1 MPVSE
6 VTPQQFEPLYWSK
19 RKTNIREAK
28 ILVVD
33 DSALIRELIGACLM
47 TDGYS
52 NVCYAENG
60 KDALDVIDLEVPDL
74 IILDLEMPVMDGFEL
89 CQRLRAR
96 QDTKI
101 IPILIQ
107 SGRDTASDI
116 TLAFEYGA
124 SDMVVKPIKK
134 YEILAR
140 TKVHL
145 EHYFFVQKLTDFH
158 DRIAN
163 ELEQARKLQLD
174 LCPSKKEL
182 TNLESLYGLK
192 IGWYYEPSSELGGDI
207 GGIFPISEQKMAFFI
222 ADFAGHGVAASLNTF
237 RLQSWLHSHPQL
249 HEHPD
254 KLLEKLNNF
263 LYHSLKRESYATM
276 LYGCMDFKKS
286 ELKYASAGTCSPLLQ
301 SPDVEQNFSLCNSTG
316 MPLGLRENWQYQ
328 NKFLPFKR
336 GAKLILYSDALV
348 EVDVSPGKFLGEEGL
363 KDEINNIWK
372 EKQTPNSLLKELV
385 SNFEKRLGNEAPDDL
400 TIVYLENTG
409 DNYDQ

>member
-1 MPVSE
+1 MPVPE
-6 VTPQQFEPLYWSK
+6 TIAPQMEPLYWSK
-19 RKTNIREAK
+19 QKTNIRDAK

-47 TDGYS
+47 TDGYN

-60 KDALDVIDLEVPDL
+60 QDALEVISLEVPDL

-89 CQRLRAR
+89 CQKLRLRP
-96 QDTKI
+96 DTKA

-124 SDMVVKPIKK
+124 SDMVIKPIKK

-158 DRIAN
+158 DRIAS

-182 TNLESLYGLK
+182 KNLETLYGIK
-192 IGWYYEPSSELGGDI
+192 IGWHYEPSSELGGDI
-207 GGIFPISEQKMAFFI
+207 GGMIPVNEHTLAFYI
-222 ADFAGHGVAASLNTF
+222 ADFAGHGVAAALNTF
-237 RLQSWLHSHPQL
+237 RLQSWLYSQSKYFEYPS
-249 HEHPD
+249 

-263 LYHSLKRESYATM
+263 LFHSLKKESYATM
-276 LYGCMDFKKS
+276 LYGCIDLKS
-286 ELKYASAGTCSPLLQ
+286 NVLTYAAAGTQPPLLHT
-301 SPDVEQNFSLCNSTG
+301 PENDHNFSLCNSNG
-316 MPLGLRENWQYQ
+316 MPLGLRENWTYS
-328 NKFLPFKR
+328 NRSLPF
-336 GAKLILYSDALV
+336 GIGTKLILYSDALV
-348 EVDVSPGKFLGEEGL
+348 EVERRPGEFLGEEGL
-363 KDEINNIWK
+363 KEEVSNIWK
-372 EKQTPNSLLKELV
+372 EKPTPQDLINTIV
-385 SNFEKRLGNEAPDDL
+385 TNFQSRLGTEAPDDL
-400 TIVYLENTG
+400 TIIYLENSG
-409 DNYDQ
+409 DKNG